1 MKWSKW
7 NAVKI
12 IEEVTDCKMQKLNC
26 LRLRERWA
34 LKIGIAVSILFTKPI
49 IIKNQAPY
57 VNIF

>member
-12 IEEVTDCKMQKLNC
+12 IEEVADCKMQKLNC

-34 LKIGIAVSILFTKPI
+34 LKIWIAVSILFTKPI
-49 IIKNQAPY
+49 IIK
-57 VNIF
+57 IKHLM